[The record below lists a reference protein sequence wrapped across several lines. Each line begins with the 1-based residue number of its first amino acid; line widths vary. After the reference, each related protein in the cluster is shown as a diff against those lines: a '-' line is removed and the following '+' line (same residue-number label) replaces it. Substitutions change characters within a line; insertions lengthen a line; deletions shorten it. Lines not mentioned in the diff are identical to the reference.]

1 MDINQEA
8 LLKLIQKS
16 QFGSSENM
24 RFDGVDWNEVYDEAS
39 FQTVLGIVAPEVPEE
54 LSDEKWQQVQYQQM
68 AAYIR
73 YCHAETELKTLLDGK
88 GIPFVVLKGNS
99 AAIHYAD
106 PSRRAMGDIDFFVGD
121 NFFEKTKE
129 VLANDGYVFI
139 EGSDRHPRHVGYR
152 KNEAEFELHRRFSH
166 DDIDIEQEICR
177 GFGDIQLGLIDA
189 HEFPMLPKL
198 ANGLVLLDHMRNHL
212 KGALGL
218 RQVID
223 WMMYVYRNLDDEY
236 WENEFSRVAKEKKM
250 DKLAV
255 TATRMC
261 QMYLGLPE
269 TITWCKGADE
279 KTCEELMEC
288 LLASGNFGRKNGRG
302 NSVETVSTNMK
313 RKGLFRWLQYAGEFN
328 WEAYHRHHW
337 LKPFCWL
344 YQIFRYAKQG
354 VKTGRNRRQIRGDLD
369 RSRERFEL
377 LKKLGIE

>member
-1 MDINQEA
+1 
-8 LLKLIQKS
+8 
-16 QFGSSENM
+16 
-24 RFDGVDWNEVYDEAS
+24 
-39 FQTVLGIVAPEVPEE
+39 
-54 LSDEKWQQVQYQQM
+54 
-68 AAYIR
+68 
-73 YCHAETELKTLLDGK
+73 
-88 GIPFVVLKGNS
+88 
-99 AAIHYAD
+99 
-106 PSRRAMGDIDFFVGD
+106 
-121 NFFEKTKE
+121 
-129 VLANDGYVFI
+129 
-139 EGSDRHPRHVGYR
+139 
-152 KNEAEFELHRRFSH
+152 
-166 DDIDIEQEICR
+166 
-177 GFGDIQLGLIDA
+177 
-189 HEFPMLPKL
+189 
-198 ANGLVLLDHMRNHL
+198 
-212 KGALGL
+212 
-218 RQVID
+218 
-223 WMMYVYRNLDDEY
+223 MMYVYRNLDDEY

-250 DKLAV
+250 EKLAV

-354 VKTGRNRRQIRGDLD
+354 VKTGRNRKQIRGDLD
-369 RSRERFEL
+369 RSKERFEL